1 MVQKMSAAERGRIQ
15 AKQLQFAKSALD
27 SLIESCEKMRKEF
40 PRDPFL
46 AEKSKSWAAELT
58 RIASDVEHS
67 RDALA
72 KAVAAAERLTPKQEE
87 LL

>member
-1 MVQKMSAAERGRIQ
+1 MAQKMSAAERGRKQ
-15 AKQLQFAKSALD
+15 ASQLERAKNTLD
-27 SLIESCEKMRKEF
+27 YLIESFEKMRKDF

-46 AEKSKSWAAELT
+46 AEKAKSWGGELT

-72 KAVAAAERLTPKQEE
+72 KAVAAAERLTPKQEVM
-87 LL
+87 L